1 MKLNKKIFVGTL
13 IIGAVVSN
21 ILFYKSTINSI
32 NEKIDFN
39 NVKF

>member
-1 MKLNKKIFVGTL
+1 MKLNKKIFTGTF
-13 IIGAVVSN
+13 IIGAVISS
-21 ILFYKSTINSI
+21 ILFYKSVISI